1 MDIIVRGKQL
11 KITPAIKDYAQNKLS
26 KSEKFFETIIKMT
39 IELDV
44 KKIRNKDIAHHAK
57 VIISLPGKDE
67 VLEESDPDLYV
78 AIDKISDKVNRQLKK
93 RHEKMK
99 IRPRGMKISQKIN
112 QVSEMF
118 SKNGSGNI
126 NKDLKISKRK
136 KVVIKPMDLQ
146 EALAQVQASKE
157 LFLIFQ
163 NKISKNINALYTRKN
178 GSFGLLV
185 NDLSETKTDKYQ
197 KFLKVLLKQEHK
209 NGGPR
214 LTKTK
219 AVYAQALDLKEAA
232 DLMKQMNSPYII
244 YRSAQTEQFAVL
256 AKKESGFHLFEP
268 AL

>member
-11 KITPAIKDYAQNKLS
+11 KVTPAIREYAQNKLS
-26 KSEKFFETIIKMT
+26 KSEKFFETIIKMSV
-39 IELDV
+39 ELDV
-44 KKIRNKDIAHHAK
+44 KKIRNKDVAHHAK

-67 VLEESDPDLYV
+67 ILEESDPDLYT

-99 IRPRGMKISQKIN
+99 IRPRGMKISQKLN
-112 QVSEMF
+112 EVSAMF
-118 SKNGSGNI
+118 SKNGHH
-126 NKDLKISKRK
+126 DLKISKRK
-136 KVVIKPMDLQ
+136 KVIIKPMDLQ

-157 LFLIFQ
+157 MFLIFQ

-197 KFLKVLLKQEHK
+197 KFLKALLKQEHK

-219 AVYAQALDLKEAA
+219 AVYAQALGLKEAA
-232 DLMKQMNSPYII
+232 EMMKQMNSPYII

>member
-11 KITPAIKDYAQNKLS
+11 KVTSAIRDYAISKLS
-26 KSEKFFETIIKMT
+26 KSEKFFETIIKMSV
-39 IELDV
+39 ELDV
-44 KKIRNKDIAHHAK
+44 KKIRNKDVAHHAK

-67 VLEESDPDLYV
+67 ILEESDPDLYT

-99 IRPRGMKISQKIN
+99 MRPRGMKISQKLN

-118 SKNGSGNI
+118 SKNGH
-126 NKDLKISKRK
+126 KDLKISKRK
-136 KVVIKPMDLQ
+136 KVVVKPMDLQ

-178 GSFGLLV
+178 GSYGLLV
-185 NDLSETKTDKYQ
+185 NDLNETKTDKYQ
-197 KFLKVLLKQEHK
+197 KFLKALLKQEHK

-219 AVYAQALDLKEAA
+219 AVYAQALDLKQAA
-232 DLMKQMNSPYII
+232 EMMKQMNSPYLI
-244 YRSAQTEQFAVL
+244 YRSIQTEQFAVL